1 MGLKTENIEDMKIK
15 EAIWTIIEE
24 WDTIIIH
31 RHVRPDPDAIGSQCG
46 LKELIKVNFPD
57 KKVYAAGTSV
67 EDLEY
72 LDGMDQVPED
82 IYEQALVIVTDTANI
97 KRIDGDDYRL
107 AKQWIKIDHHPLDD
121 SYGEIE
127 WVNTKAS
134 SCSEM
139 IADLWLTFKDKIKM
153 TPKAARLLY
162 AGIVGDTN
170 RFLYDATTPFT
181 MRVAAELMS
190 YPFSH
195 TEVNDRM
202 TAIKPHTSK
211 LMGYALE
218 NFQLADDGVGHI
230 TLTQPLLK
238 SLDVDDSETHGIV
251 PLLGKI
257 EGVEVWAVFV
267 QQSDGE
273 YRCRLRSKGPIINGV
288 ASNHGGG
295 GHPLASGAHAKD
307 ERELEQILAEMR
319 TQVKKFH
326 K

>member
-1 MGLKTENIEDMKIK
+1 MGLNTENTEDIKIK
-15 EAIWTIIEE
+15 EAVWAIIEE

-46 LKELIKVNFPD
+46 LKEMIKANFPD
-57 KKVYAAGTSV
+57 KEVYAAGSSV
-67 EDLEY
+67 LDLEY
-72 LDGMDQVPED
+72 LDVMDQVPED
-82 IYEQALVIVTDTANI
+82 IYENALVIVTDTANI
-97 KRIDGDDYRL
+97 KRIDGDNYRL

-121 SYGEIE
+121 PYGEIE
-127 WVNTKAS
+127 WVNTEAS

-139 IADLWLTFKDKIKM
+139 IADLWLTLQDKIKM

-181 MRVAAELMS
+181 MRVAAELMA

-218 NFQLADDGVGHI
+218 NFQLSDDGVGHI
-230 TLTQPLLK
+230 KLTQPLLK
-238 SLDVDDSETHGIV
+238 SLEVDDSETHGIV

-273 YRCRLRSKGPIINGV
+273 YRCRLRSKGAVINGV
-288 ASNHGGG
+288 AANHGGG

-307 ERELEQILAEMR
+307 EKELEQILAEMR
-319 TQVKKFH
+319 KQVKNFQR
-326 K
+326 